1 MKTYITALLIS
12 MVMIASVSGCAPS
25 QQPVDSTAT
34 PLLASTATP
43 QPDPTSTSTDIPK
56 PIPTIPSD
64 AEFHINPIDGLS
76 PDFIMGADV
85 SMLGEIEKNG
95 GKFYDQGIEGD
106 SLEIIQNHGV
116 NWIRLRL
123 WNDPT
128 DQNGNPL
135 GGGNNDLQRTIE
147 LAVRAK
153 SLGLKFLL
161 DFHYSDW
168 WADPGKQNMPK
179 AWAALEP
186 AELNQAVYD
195 FTADALQKLAAA
207 GAMPDMVQIGN
218 EVNSG
223 MLWPAGKT
231 WSEGGETVGGYD
243 GFAELLSQGIQA
255 VRDNDPN
262 HADPQQRIRI
272 AIHLADGGNNDLY
285 HTVFDAL
292 TERNVDFD
300 IIGLS
305 YYSYWHGPMDRFINN
320 MNDVSER
327 YQKDVLVLEAAYPYA
342 TTDADGYG
350 NLAGEGVQEAGGFMP
365 TVQGQAT
372 AIRDI
377 MAAVA
382 QVPNGRGLGI
392 FYWEPAWIP
401 VKDAGWAT
409 GQGNA
414 WENQAMFDFDGNALP
429 SLDVF
434 KQVRPENGGIVIAP
448 QTVEINPIEVFVPL
462 SEKPELP
469 ATVKVVFSDDA
480 IRDVPVVWDSYPPPF
495 LDKEGSF
502 KLNGK
507 IAGTD
512 SYAVA
517 TVYTGSAKNFAKNP
531 GFENG
536 AEPWVIAGSVDA
548 VDVSDELQNV
558 HNGNY
563 ALHFWADSAFE
574 FTISQTITGL
584 ENGTYTFSGWAQG
597 GGGDTLQI
605 SASDYGGEPLT
616 VDFAT
621 TAWRDWKNPTIENIV
636 VTNGQCTIT
645 LKVVSPG
652 GTWGFFDDAG
662 LFLSAAQ

>member
-1 MKTYITALLIS
+1 
-12 MVMIASVSGCAPS
+12 
-25 QQPVDSTAT
+25 
-34 PLLASTATP
+34 
-43 QPDPTSTSTDIPK
+43 
-56 PIPTIPSD
+56 
-64 AEFHINPIDGLS
+64 
-76 PDFIMGADV
+76 
-85 SMLGEIEKNG
+85 
-95 GKFYDQGIEGD
+95 
-106 SLEIIQNHGV
+106 
-116 NWIRLRL
+116 
-123 WNDPT
+123 
-128 DQNGNPL
+128 
-135 GGGNNDLQRTIE
+135 
-147 LAVRAK
+147 
-153 SLGLKFLL
+153 
-161 DFHYSDW
+161 
-168 WADPGKQNMPK
+168 
-179 AWAALEP
+179 
-186 AELNQAVYD
+186 
-195 FTADALQKLAAA
+195 
-207 GAMPDMVQIGN
+207 
-218 EVNSG
+218 
-223 MLWPAGKT
+223 
-231 WSEGGETVGGYD
+231 
-243 GFAELLSQGIQA
+243 
-255 VRDNDPN
+255 
-262 HADPQQRIRI
+262 
-272 AIHLADGGNNDLY
+272 
-285 HTVFDAL
+285 
-292 TERNVDFD
+292 
-300 IIGLS
+300 
-305 YYSYWHGPMDRFINN
+305 
-320 MNDVSER
+320 
-327 YQKDVLVLEAAYPYA
+327 
-342 TTDADGYG
+342 
-350 NLAGEGVQEAGGFMP
+350 MP

-382 QVPNGRGLGI
+382 KVPNGRGLGI

-434 KQVRPENGGIVIAP
+434 KQVRPENGGTFIAP
-448 QTVEINPIEVFVPL
+448 LALDINPVEVFVPL

-480 IRDVPVVWDSYPPPF
+480 IRDVHVVWDSYPPPF
-495 LDKEGSF
+495 LDKVGNF

-507 IAGTD
+507 IEGTD

-536 AEPWVIAGSVDA
+536 AEPWVIAGSVEA

-558 HNGNY
+558 HSGNY
-563 ALHFWADSAFE
+563 ALHFWADGAFE

-605 SASDYGGEPLT
+605 SASEYGGEPLT

-621 TAWRDWKNPTIENIV
+621 TAWRDWKNPTIENII

-662 LFLSAAQ
+662 LFLSAAK